1 MRAGAASLPLD
12 PPLGLPMLGFVRQVH
27 LARGTGWPLETG
39 AVVLEQGETR
49 VVLCGVDV
57 VGLQAPEVD
66 RLVDRIAEVCACDP
80 AGVLLSFNHTHL
92 APPADERMALIA
104 GEGVEDVELMRRTA
118 RAIQDRMVEVCR
130 RAREALE
137 PAEPVWAVGEVD
149 EAVNRRERTADGRTI
164 LGWNPERQLDQQVT
178 ALQLRRPDGSAVAT
192 LVGFGCHT
200 TTTGYDMD
208 IYSADFPGPL
218 RDLVRTVS
226 GGECVFLQ
234 GAAGDVL
241 PRVAFTRDE
250 QAAEALGR
258 RLALEALHALADR
271 HAAPRR
277 VVRGSDGSVTP
288 ISLYRIEREPPV
300 EPVLAAVRTRVDFPL
315 QPLMGP
321 EQLAALRASAE
332 AQVADAKA
340 RGDRGA
346 AKVANY
352 TADWARRTE
361 ARMQAGTAGPTVDGP
376 IHAIRIGDGVIVTG
390 PGEIFSEIGLA
401 VKQRAPG
408 RPTLYCGY
416 ANGLVSY
423 FPTAD
428 EYPYGGYE
436 PGYGNRS
443 FDLWAQVAPES
454 ERLLVETGVRLAERL
469 FPECEPWPEA
479 AGWSARQGAPAPPA
493 RERLVHPDLVDG

>member
-12 PPLGLPMLGFVRQVH
+12 PPLGLPMLGFVRQIHV
-27 LARGTGWPLETG
+27 ATGTGWPLETG
-39 AVVLEQGETR
+39 AVVLEQGDVR
-49 VVLCGVDV
+49 VVLCGVDII
-57 VGLQAPEVD
+57 GLQAPTSD
-66 RLVDRIAEVCACDP
+66 RVIDRIAEVCGCDP
-80 AGVLLSFNHTHL
+80 AAVLLSWNHTHL
-92 APPADERMALIA
+92 APPGDERMALIGGA
-104 GEGVEDVELMRRTA
+104 GADNEQVRQTA
-118 RAIQDRMVEVCR
+118 SAIQDRMVEVCR
-130 RAREALE
+130 LALQRLE

-164 LGWNPERQLDQQVT
+164 LGWNAERQVDRQVT
-178 ALQLRRPDGSAVAT
+178 ALQLRRPDESALAT
-192 LVGFGCHT
+192 LVSFGCHPV
-200 TTTGYDMD
+200 TTGLDMD
-208 IYSADFPGPL
+208 IYSADYPGPL
-218 RDLVRTVS
+218 RELVRSVS

-250 QAAEALGR
+250 REAERLGR

-277 VVRGSDGSVTP
+277 VVRGSEGSVTP
-288 ISLYRIEREPPV
+288 ITIYRIAQQPAV
-300 EPVLAAVRTRVDFPL
+300 EPVLAAVRRRVEFPL
-315 QPLMGP
+315 LPLLP
-321 EQLAALRASAE
+321 DEELAALRQGADEQVASAL
-332 AQVADAKA
+332 A

-346 AKVANY
+346 AKVASY

-361 ARMQAGTAGPTVDGP
+361 ARIRAGTATDTVAAP
-376 IHAIRIGDGVIVTG
+376 IHAIRIGEGVIVTG
-390 PGEIFSEIGLA
+390 PGETFTEIGLA

-416 ANGLVSY
+416 ANGLVTY

-443 FDLWAQVAPES
+443 FDLWSQVSPES
-454 ERLLVETGVRLAERL
+454 ERILVETGVRLAEQL
-469 FPECEPWPEA
+469 FPGCPPWPDE
-479 AGWSARQGAPAPPA
+479 AGWKALAGAPDPPP
-493 RERLVHPDLVDG
+493 REVLAHPEAGTA

>member
-27 LARGTGWPLETG
+27 TARDTGWPLETG

-49 VVLCGVDV
+49 VVLCGVDI
-57 VGLQAPEVD
+57 VGLQSPAADEV
-66 RLVDRIAEVCACDP
+66 VDRIAEVCECDP
-80 AGVLLSFNHTHL
+80 AAVLLSWNHTHL
-92 APPADERMALIA
+92 APPGDERMALVA
-104 GEGVEDVELMRRTA
+104 GEGVDDVELMRSTA
-118 RAIQDRMVEVCR
+118 AAIQDRMVEVCR
-130 RAREALE
+130 QARASLE

-178 ALQLRRPDGSAVAT
+178 ALQLRRPDGTAVAT

-208 IYSADFPGPL
+208 IYSADYPGPL
-218 RDLVRTVS
+218 RELVRTVT

-241 PRVAFTRDE
+241 PRVAFTTDE
-250 QAAEALGR
+250 RAAEQLGR

-271 HAAPRR
+271 QPVARR

-288 ISLYRIEREPPV
+288 ISLYRIERDPAS
-300 EPVLAAVRTRVDFPL
+300 EPVLAAVRERVEFPL
-315 QPLMGP
+315 QPLMDAD
-321 EQLAALRASAE
+321 ELAELRATAE
-332 AQVADAKA
+332 AQVTDAKA

-352 TADWARRTE
+352 TADWARRTQ
-361 ARMQAGTAGPTVDGP
+361 ARMQAGTATPTVDGP

-408 RPTLYCGY
+408 KPTLYCGY
-416 ANGLVSY
+416 ANGLVTY

-443 FDLWAQVAPES
+443 FDLWSQVAPES
-454 ERLLVETGVRLAERL
+454 ERLLVETGVRLAESL
-469 FPECEPWPEA
+469 FPECEPWPEE
-479 AGWSARQGAPAPPA
+479 AGWGARQGAPEPPP
-493 RERLVHPDLVDG
+493 RERLLHPDAAGS